1 MPSILL
7 RQRAKE
13 EVGLEKVKQRKCIVR
28 FTEGP
33 AWEAVIVRGP
43 SMVSSDSERAQHG
56 QQ

>member
-43 SMVSSDSERAQHG
+43 SMVSSDSERAQHR